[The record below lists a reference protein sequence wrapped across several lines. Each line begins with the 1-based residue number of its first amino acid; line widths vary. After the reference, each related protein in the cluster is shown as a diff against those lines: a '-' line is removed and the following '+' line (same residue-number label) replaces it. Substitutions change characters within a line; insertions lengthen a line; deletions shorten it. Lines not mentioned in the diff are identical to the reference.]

1 MEKEITSDNLKK
13 AIRKSIQVYG
23 QQSESICKLEKIL
36 NDKDIITNEMF
47 QIFPNNNQIMDT
59 YNILVNFYSENKLY
73 DNEKLTILRELV
85 KLNIKKKEICII
97 ILQEIKKIMK
107 NDDTSICWEL
117 CDLLYSLK
125 QGEFITDYIQIATC
139 ERLKSS
145 RQMIFLLMGKLKEG
159 CFIPIILNNL
169 NDESVNGHALSAL
182 SNYPDEKYDVY
193 FLPFLNDR
201 RKWVKKLAQK
211 RLKK

>member
-1 MEKEITSDNLKK
+1 MEKEITSDNLVK

-23 QQSESICKLEKIL
+23 QKSESIYKLEKIL
-36 NDKDIITNEMF
+36 NDNDIITNEMF
-47 QIFPNNNQIMDT
+47 QIFPNNNQRIDT
-59 YNILVNFYSENKLY
+59 YNILVNFYNENKLY

-145 RQMIFLLMGKLKEG
+145 RQMIFLLMGKLKEI